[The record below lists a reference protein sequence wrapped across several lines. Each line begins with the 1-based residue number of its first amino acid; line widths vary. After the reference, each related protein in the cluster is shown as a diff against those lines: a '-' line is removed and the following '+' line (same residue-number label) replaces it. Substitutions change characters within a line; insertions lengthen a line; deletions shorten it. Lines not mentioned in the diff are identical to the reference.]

1 MRAWRGQR
9 GEISPGCIIGVI
21 VLLIVV
27 VIAIKTIPVITRMG
41 EFQATIEHLA
51 ERASSSRYNDKVIT
65 RRLVEKA
72 DELAL
77 PVTPETIKI
86 TRRKSSINI
95 KIEYTMEVRYPLY
108 TYQWHKIHDE
118 TRPLF

>member
-1 MRAWRGQR
+1 MRTWRGQR

-27 VIAIKTIPVITRMG
+27 VIAMKTIPVLTRIG
-41 EFQATIEHLA
+41 EFQATIENLS
-51 ERASSSRYNDKVIT
+51 ERASSSRYTNKVIT
-65 RRLVEKA
+65 ERLLEKA
-72 DELAL
+72 DDLQL
-77 PVTPETIKI
+77 PVTAQSIKI

-95 KIEYTMEVRYPLY
+95 HIEYELQVRYPMY
-108 TYQWHKIHDE
+108 TYNWKKVHDE